1 MASTDLRHELNCPI
15 CLEVYKDPVTL
26 GCGHSF
32 CLGCIHHQ
40 IGNHGRSRAYN
51 CPQCRQP
58 SKSALKKN
66 IVLSRL
72 AERFHGGQPDEGRKV
87 VFCVY
92 CDFPVPAVKSCRQC
106 ETSLCADHL
115 RKHNETV
122 EHTLLPPTA
131 DLGKRRCPVHGKIME
146 YYCTEDS
153 VCVCAS
159 CRLDGEHTGHQ
170 AESLEE
176 VSKKKIRPLLEKVI
190 LEREKIEKKVQSLQE
205 RGTKAQEVAT
215 EATQRATA
223 KLRDIKKQLE
233 DLEKMVPD
241 EISRWEMQISQMVSG
256 LTQQLQTKKDDLS
269 RKISHLEG
277 LRDLADP
284 ITVLQNQELDKD
296 LCDME
301 EALPDDPEFP
311 DLQEDLISSSLHK
324 LCDIVTNAKMWIQK
338 PADIILDIRTAANNL
353 WISDDLKSVFRSDT
367 ELPYPKTPERLQ
379 SCEVLSLS
387 SFSSWRHLWEVD
399 TSKSESW
406 KVGMCYPSISR
417 ETRIS
422 MVGRDKDSWCLRRC
436 RDNYTMMHDGE
447 HIHLSHKASSH
458 KFRIYLD
465 YEAGQLSFFEVGDPM
480 RHLHTFKATFSEPLH
495 AVLGVFQGF
504 ITICN

>member
-1 MASTDLRHELNCPI
+1 MASTDLRQELNCSI
-15 CLEVYKDPVTL
+15 CLDVYRDPVTL
-26 GCGHSF
+26 SCGHSF
-32 CLGCIHHQ
+32 CLGCIHHP
-40 IGNHGRSRAYN
+40 IGNHNRSRAYT

-58 SKSALKKN
+58 SKSPLKKN

-72 AERFHGGQPDEGRKV
+72 AERFHSGQPEEGRKV
-87 VFCVY
+87 IFCIY
-92 CDFPVPAVKSCRQC
+92 CDFPVPAMKSCQQC

-131 DLGKRRCPVHGKIME
+131 ELRKRRCSVHGKILE
-146 YYCTEDS
+146 YFCTEDS

-159 CRLDGEHTGHQ
+159 CRLDGEHRGHQ

-176 VSKKKIRPLLEKVI
+176 VSKKKLRPLLEKVT

-205 RGTKAQEVAT
+205 HRIKAQEVAT
-215 EATQRATA
+215 KATQRATA
-223 KLRDIKKQLE
+223 KLGNIKRQLE

-241 EISRWEMQISQMVSG
+241 EISRWEMQIKQTVSD
-256 LTQQLQTKKDDLS
+256 LNQQLETKKDDLS

-277 LRDLADP
+277 LHDLADP
-284 ITVLQNQELDKD
+284 IAVYQELDKD
-296 LCDME
+296 LCDTE

-311 DLQEDLISSSLHK
+311 DLHEDLISSSLHK
-324 LCDIVTNAKMWIQK
+324 LSDIVTSAKMWIQK
-338 PADIILDIRTAANNL
+338 PADVILDVCTVANNL

-379 SCEVLSLS
+379 NCEVLSLS
-387 SFSSWRHLWEVD
+387 SFSSWRHYWEVD
-399 TSKSESW
+399 TSKSDSW
-406 KVGMCYPSISR
+406 KVGMCYPSINR
-417 ETRIS
+417 KTRIS
-422 MVGRDKDSWCLRRC
+422 MIGRDDDSWCLRRC
-436 RDNYTMMHDGE
+436 NDNYTMMYDGE
-447 HIHLSHKASSH
+447 RILLSHKASSH

-465 YEAGQLSFFEVGDPM
+465 YEVGQLSFFEVGDPM

-495 AVLGVFQGF
+495 AVLGVFQGS